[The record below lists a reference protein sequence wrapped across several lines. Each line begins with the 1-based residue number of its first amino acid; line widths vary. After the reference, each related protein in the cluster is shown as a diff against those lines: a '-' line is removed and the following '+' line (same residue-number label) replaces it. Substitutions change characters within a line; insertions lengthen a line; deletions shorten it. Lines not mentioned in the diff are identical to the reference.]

1 MIDNHWSEIT
11 HAERVALHL
20 RLVQELRG
28 DDNCR
33 GAAGGFSLMPSCVQ
47 HDVHDPQS
55 PIAVKT
61 MSLFAAIASMSAGS
75 ASLEKLS
82 LR

>member
-1 MIDNHWSEIT
+1 MTTGVRSGMPSAARCIS
-11 HAERVALHL
+11 AS
-20 RLVQELRG
+20 
-28 DDNCR
+28 CR
-33 GAAGGFSLMPSCVQ
+33 NSVVTTTAVGRPKASRSTPSCVQ
-47 HDVHDPQS
+47 HEVHEPQS

-61 MSLFAAIASMSAGS
+61 MSFSVAIASISAGS